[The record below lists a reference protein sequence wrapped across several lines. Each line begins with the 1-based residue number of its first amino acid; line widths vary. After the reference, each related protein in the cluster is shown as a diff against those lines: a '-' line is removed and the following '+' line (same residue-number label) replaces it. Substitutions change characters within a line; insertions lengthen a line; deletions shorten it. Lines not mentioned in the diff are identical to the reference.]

1 MHKYFTL
8 EHFPA
13 LSRSVFLARSR
24 TMKQRQ
30 RVSHRIEKKIFQ
42 NNFHNPTGEVYAQR
56 GLKYEGR
63 DEKSAD
69 AVGSRVILSR
79 SDSISRGEGFRI
91 LRTGQY
97 QRIQI
102 P

>member
-1 MHKYFTL
+1 MHEYFTL
-8 EHFPA
+8 ENFLA
-13 LSRSVFLARSR
+13 RIRSVFRARSR

-79 SDSISRGEGFRI
+79 SDRISRGEGFRI